1 MGAAAA
7 AVVAGAAAS
16 VVAVMPGLLAAEDA
30 VASVVVAVAAGA
42 VAAGSMPSGSVI
54 SRPPAADPGEDAAC
68 AKSHD
73 LTARLS
79 RLRVIFRHGGGAAAV
94 GPLCPQNRTL
104 GVVTAKS
111 AKGQKLT
118 WCWLGVCRHNAGA
131 PRSGSPAPA
140 PSLSMSKR
148 SGRSH
153 RYELVLG
160 EDVDFVASQR
170 DTGNG
175 RWQTVSAWMVPSADH
190 R

>member
-54 SRPPAADPGEDAAC
+54 SRPPAADPGEGAAC

-79 RLRVIFRHGGGAAAV
+79 RLRVIFRHGGAAAV
-94 GPLCPQNRTL
+94 GPLCAQNRTL

-111 AKGQKLT
+111 AKGHQRTL
-118 WCWLGVCRHNAGA
+118 WIASEV
-131 PRSGSPAPA
+131 P
-140 PSLSMSKR
+140 
-148 SGRSH
+148 
-153 RYELVLG
+153 G
-160 EDVDFVASQR
+160 ETKSTQMRQPCQGYA
-170 DTGNG
+170 
-175 RWQTVSAWMVPSADH
+175 
-190 R
+190 